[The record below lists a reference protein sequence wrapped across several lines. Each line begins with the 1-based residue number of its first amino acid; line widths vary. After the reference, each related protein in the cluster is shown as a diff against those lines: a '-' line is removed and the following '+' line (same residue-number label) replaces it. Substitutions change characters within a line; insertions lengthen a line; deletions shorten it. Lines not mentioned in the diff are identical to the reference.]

1 MNRRSFLGI
10 SSKQS
15 KPHAV
20 PHSTSAADL
29 SEHTEQLT
37 REDARHLVTRTEFG
51 AKLNRVNG
59 FIGLT
64 AAEALEIIIENEAEQ
79 NALPEAPQWYK
90 NKNDGDTDDLYDLQ
104 REWMKRMAQDGF
116 GFIEK
121 MTLLL
126 HNHLVTGYTVYEK
139 PYYAYTYYRL
149 LRTNA
154 LGNFK
159 ELIWEIGLDPAM
171 MFYLDNNSNAPTT
184 NEVGQPAGSNENYG
198 RELLELFT
206 MGQFDSN
213 GASNY
218 TEFDIAQIARVL
230 TGWRVDEGRFRTDP
244 KPSLHDSGDK
254 TIFGKSFAGSSDV
267 QDEYDRLIDFI
278 FEERG
283 LQIAQY
289 FVRKL
294 YVYFVSPVP
303 DETMIQQ
310 LAQVMVDNDFE
321 IKPVVRTLLQS
332 KRFFSPGLYGSRVKS
347 PIDFLIG
354 FLNET
359 ETSPSDDALEYVRQR
374 LEPREMNMELFNPPN
389 VAGWPGINPPDS
401 AGARGDHKWLT
412 TQLLPERWNI
422 IADITNGAAGTFDP
436 VEVAQ
441 AVSTSPA
448 SPFRTALDLA
458 QTFVPIPIELAS
470 IREVTEPWAGDPDLP
485 PTQEV
490 QNDPILSNVS
500 KVMLG
505 DMPHYEWP
513 NLLDPEDEGING
525 ARVVLQNFIALLSR
539 ELPEYQLH

>member
-1 MNRRSFLGI
+1 MYMNRRSFLGL
-10 SSKQS
+10 SSKQT

-20 PHSTSAADL
+20 PHFASADL
-29 SEHTEQLT
+29 SEHTEPLT

-51 AKLNRVNG
+51 ARLNRVNG
-59 FIGLT
+59 FIGMT
-64 AAEALEIIIENEAEQ
+64 PAQAIQIIIEEEAEQ
-79 NALPEAPQWYK
+79 NPLPESPQWYK
-90 NKNDGDTDDLYDLQ
+90 DKLDGDTDDLYDLQ
-104 REWMKRMAQDGF
+104 KEWMKRMTEL

-126 HNHLVTGYTVYEK
+126 HNHLVTGYSVYDK
-139 PYYAYTYYRL
+139 PYYGYTYYRL
-149 LRTNA
+149 LRTHA

-159 ELIWEIGLDPAM
+159 ELIHKIGLDPAM
-171 MFYLDNNSNAPTT
+171 MFYLDNNSNAPST
-184 NEVGQPAGSNENYG
+184 NEQGQPVGSNENYG

-213 GASNY
+213 GNSNY
-218 TEFDIAQIARVL
+218 TEFDISQVARVL
-230 TGWRVDEGRFRTDP
+230 TGWRVDEVRFRTDP
-244 KPSLHDSGDK
+244 KSSLHDSGDK
-254 TIFGKSFAGSSDV
+254 VIFGKTFPGSTDV
-267 QDEYDRLIDFI
+267 QEEYDRLIDFL
-278 FEERG
+278 FAERG
-283 LQIAQY
+283 LQIGQY
-289 FVRKL
+289 FARKL

-303 DETMIQQ
+303 DEAMVQQ
-310 LAQVMVDNDFE
+310 LAQIMVDNNFE
-321 IKPVVRTLLQS
+321 IKPVVQTLLMS
-332 KRFFSPGLYGSRVKS
+332 KRFFSPGIYGSRVKS
-347 PIDFLIG
+347 PIDFLLG

-359 ETSPSDDALEYVRQR
+359 ETSPSDEAMEFVRRQ
-374 LEPREMNMELFNPPN
+374 LEPAVMNMELFNPPN

-412 TQLLPERWNI
+412 TQLLPQRWDI
-422 IADITNGAAGTFDP
+422 IAEITNGSAGRFDP
-436 VEVAQ
+436 LEVAQ

-448 SPFRTALDLA
+448 SPFKTALDLA

-470 IREVTEPWAGDPDLP
+470 IREVSEPFAGDPDLP

-490 QNDPILSNVS
+490 LNDPILANVS

-513 NLLDPEDEGING
+513 NLLGSDEQESLDG